1 MHPSEETLLALA
13 SGEADLPLRATV
25 EGHLASCPA
34 CRATLGELT
43 TAGGALLRGL
53 VPASPPDHL
62 WQQVLCRV
70 TPGDGERGERPARDP
85 LADLPL
91 PAETRRELPP
101 LAGLRWKS
109 AWAPKARYAL
119 LARER
124 ATGSLLFIGHMPPGR
139 HFPRHRHPGREDVL
153 VLAGGY
159 EDERGR
165 YEVGEYAVYEPG
177 SEHRPATEPGEE
189 CWILFR
195 LEAPIRFLGWR
206 GGLQRLLARRG

>member
-1 MHPSEETLLALA
+1 MHPPEETLLALA

-25 EGHLASCPA
+25 EGHLSSCPA

-43 TAGGALLRGL
+43 AAGAALLRGL
-53 VPASPPDHL
+53 PSGPPPDPLWEKILSRVAPGDREPASAL
-62 WQQVLCRV
+62 
-70 TPGDGERGERPARDP
+70 DP
-85 LADLPL
+85 LAALPL
-91 PAETRRELPP
+91 PAGTRRELPP
-101 LAGLRWKS
+101 SRDLRWRS

-124 ATGSLLFIGHMPPGR
+124 ATGTLLFVGHMPPGR
-139 HFPRHRHPGREDVL
+139 HFPRHRHLGREDVL

-159 EDERGR
+159 EDQRGR
-165 YEVGEYAVYEPG
+165 YEAGEYAVYEPG

-195 LEAPIRFLGWR
+195 LEAPVRFLGWR
-206 GGLQRLLARRG
+206 GALQRLLTRLS

>member
-25 EGHLASCPA
+25 EGHLASCPS
-34 CRATLGELT
+34 CRTTLGELT
-43 TAGGALLRGL
+43 AAGGALLRGL
-53 VPASPPDHL
+53 APAPPPDHL
-62 WQQVLCRV
+62 WQQVLARV
-70 TPGDGERGERPARDP
+70 TPGKPPAASALDP
-85 LADLPL
+85 LAALPL
-91 PAETRRELPP
+91 PEETRRELPP
-101 LAGLRWKS
+101 LCSLRWRS
-109 AWAPKARYAL
+109 AWTPKARYAL

-124 ATGSLLFIGHMPPGR
+124 ATGSLLLVGHMPPGR
-139 HFPRHRHPGREDVL
+139 YFPRHQHPGREDVL

-165 YEVGEYAVYEPG
+165 YEAGEYAVYEPG
-177 SEHRPATEPGEE
+177 SQHRPATEPGEE

-206 GGLQRLLARRG
+206 GGLQRLLASLP